1 MDPTEYLV
9 LLVDSACIDT
19 PSLPPLTPTSAA
31 DTLSNTSSH
40 SLSSSTSTSTSTST
54 INSHTTSA
62 SSTHL
67 SPPRKAFRTPRSKS
81 KSASSSRSRS
91 ESRSSDESAHL
102 SSILRLAGLKVLT
115 VANYEAALAHLDR
128 RPPTEARPMILLVDV
143 DTDLDLT
150 PHSPGSYSTRQAT
163 SRTSNLRNGH
173 LGVSADNRPQGNG
186 QHLRATSDSTL
197 PNGTRNHSSR
207 YGQNGHAKR
216 NGAKGASSGQEFLEC
231 ILQNIAN
238 GTLHHVVPVALSST
252 KSQDKI
258 FQLFNLGVADVL
270 LKPLEEQAARTLFLN
285 VHRYSKYRTAVTIP
299 RYASQKNTLTL
310 ESHDRLRNVF
320 LKDQWL
326 SDILVNH
333 YCPTPTKVSLRD
345 FPSMSSAA
353 AKERVDHLKRRLLS
367 WDFHPHDLCQDDLM
381 RCVVIVIQEVM
392 KLDGLG
398 DLNIPDHLLHRFV
411 IGLRDSYH
419 RSNPYHN
426 FAHAVDV
433 LQATFYFLCRMG
445 KLPSSGYGYPP
456 IATTPNGDAAGVPNG
471 DTDLDGSMTDT
482 LETDSSAN
490 IPTDNS
496 SADRDVP
503 SAIHVSDFLRPEDIF
518 ALLVASIGHD
528 VGHPGVNNMFLV
540 NAHTPLAQV
549 YNDRSVLE
557 SFHSMALFQVM
568 KKHGF
573 ECFDVDSQN
582 RKFMEFRKCVV
593 STILATDMGL
603 HFDYVGKIKEQTER
617 LRLRNLPGGNIP
629 KPNQANIDEQERLVL
644 CGSLIKCADIS
655 NASRPFHVAERWSSV
670 LLQEMCNQADIEK
683 EMAVASGSQ
692 SVPAGSTKSLAN
704 DRGMQI
710 DSQLGFI
717 HGFAMPLFSSVKEM
731 IPEMGYCVDLLQVNH
746 KIWEG
751 RKTEYLKNG
760 GGSFLSSL
768 VSRPVTVS
776 VPVVEDDTPT
786 IPASPKRS
794 GHHGRAKSATGRAGQ
809 TTTSA
814 SKDGSIPSLPRR
826 KPTGS
831 GDLAIPVKVGNLR
844 RSPSANT
851 TSTSGSEMTN
861 GSNGSSIPRP
871 RTRTKA
877 ATSEGEVNAE
887 SYGQSAGRQGAQG
900 SSARSSGTPRL
911 EGRHRSTTTR
921 EQSSRSRSATTA
933 NSLPLAAAAA
943 TVAASSDSARTRSNL
958 SFSKSDSRPDSP
970 RSQHEH
976 SQSQQPN
983 GHPGG
988 GSSKSNSRT
997 QKSPGR
1003 RSHHRGPGSKSRQE
1017 KTIVLGFGGMTGGGG
1032 GSTTLD
1038 HPEPIALGS
1047 LLAVPPP
1054 ALAAAASSP
1063 PGTDSM
1069 TTLSEPSILILS
1081 SSSSQSNL
1089 VSPTSSTTSTSS
1101 SRIAQSN
1108 SRSSSKIMSSPTQHS
1123 SLPSPANVV
1132 QNSVGDRR

>member
-1 MDPTEYLV
+1 
-9 LLVDSACIDT
+9 
-19 PSLPPLTPTSAA
+19 
-31 DTLSNTSSH
+31 
-40 SLSSSTSTSTSTST
+40 
-54 INSHTTSA
+54 
-62 SSTHL
+62 
-67 SPPRKAFRTPRSKS
+67 
-81 KSASSSRSRS
+81 
-91 ESRSSDESAHL
+91 
-102 SSILRLAGLKVLT
+102 
-115 VANYEAALAHLDR
+115 
-128 RPPTEARPMILLVDV
+128 MILLVDV

-150 PHSPGSYSTRQAT
+150 PPHSPGSYSARQTT
-163 SRTSNLRNGH
+163 SRTSSLRNGH
-173 LGVSADNRPQGNG
+173 LSASADHLPQGNK
-186 QHLRATSDSTL
+186 QRHLRAISDSTVS
-197 PNGTRNHSSR
+197 NGSRNHNSR
-207 YGQNGHAKR
+207 HGQNGHPKR
-216 NGAKGASSGQEFLEC
+216 IGDKGASCGEEFLEC
-231 ILQNIAN
+231 ILQNLAN
-238 GTLHHVVPVALSST
+238 GILHHVVPVALSSS

-258 FQLFNLGVADVL
+258 LQLFNLGVADVL

-285 VHRYSKYRTAVTIP
+285 VHR
-299 RYASQKNTLTL
+299 
-310 ESHDRLRNVF
+310 
-320 LKDQWL
+320 L

-345 FPSMSSAA
+345 FPSMSTNA
-353 AKERVDHLKRRLLS
+353 AKERVDHLKKRLLS

-445 KLPSSGYGYPP
+445 KLPSSGCGYPP
-456 IATTPNGDAAGVPNG
+456 VATTPNGDAAGTSNRIADHVDSAN
-471 DTDLDGSMTDT
+471 THES
-482 LETDSSAN
+482 DSSAN

-496 SADRDVP
+496 TADGDTSP
-503 SAIHVSDFLRPEDIF
+503 SIHVADFLRPEDIF

-582 RKFMEFRKCVV
+582 RKFMEFRKMVV

-629 KPNQANIDEQERLVL
+629 KPNQASIDEQERLVL

-655 NASRPFHVAERWSSV
+655 NASRPFHVAERWSTV

-746 KIWEG
+746 KIWED

-760 GGSFLSSL
+760 GGASL
-768 VSRPVTVS
+768 FSLLSRPVTVS
-776 VPVVEDDTPT
+776 TPVVEEDVPK
-786 IPASPKRS
+786 IPSSPKRS
-794 GHHGRAKSATGRAGQ
+794 GHHGRARSAAGRASQ
-809 TTTSA
+809 ANAAA
-814 SKDGSIPSLPRR
+814 SKEGAVTALPKR
-826 KPTGS
+826 TAMGS
-831 GDLAIPVKVGNLR
+831 GDLAIPAKQPGNMR
-844 RSPSANT
+844 RSPSSNNN
-851 TSTSGSEMTN
+851 STSGSEMT
-861 GSNGSSIPRP
+861 NGSSIPRP

-877 ATSEGEVNAE
+877 VTSEGDVSAE
-887 SYGQSAGRQGAQG
+887 SYGQDARKGVQG
-900 SSARSSGTPRL
+900 SARSSSGASRL
-911 EGRHRSTTTR
+911 EGRHRSATTR
-921 EQSSRSRSATTA
+921 DQSSRTRSATTTT
-933 NSLPLAAAAA
+933 SLPLAAS
-943 TVAASSDSARTRSNL
+943 ASSDSISRTKGGQGSE
-958 SFSKSDSRPDSP
+958 KTDSRTGSP
-970 RSQHEH
+970 RSHHEF
-976 SQSQQPN
+976 SVPPQPN
-983 GHPGG
+983 GH
-988 GSSKSNSRT
+988 SSSGEVSKQNPRT
-997 QKSPGR
+997 PKSPGR
-1003 RSHHRGPGSKSRQE
+1003 RSHNQGPGSRSKQE
-1017 KTIVLGFGGMTGGGG
+1017 KTIVLGFGGTKGGVEM
-1032 GSTTLD
+1032 TLD
-1038 HPEPIALGS
+1038 HSDPIVLGS
-1047 LLAVPPP
+1047 LLAIPPP
-1054 ALAAAASSP
+1054 VLAAAASSP
-1063 PGTDSM
+1063 SGTDS
-1069 TTLSEPSILILS
+1069 TTTISEPSISIYSQS

-1089 VSPTSSTTSTSS
+1089 LSPSSSTTSNTTTATTTSTTSS
-1101 SRIAQSN
+1101 SRIAQS
-1108 SRSSSKIMSSPTQHS
+1108 SRPGKILSSPPQRPA
-1123 SLPSPANVV
+1123 LPSPPNVV

>member
-1 MDPTEYLV
+1 
-9 LLVDSACIDT
+9 
-19 PSLPPLTPTSAA
+19 
-31 DTLSNTSSH
+31 
-40 SLSSSTSTSTSTST
+40 
-54 INSHTTSA
+54 
-62 SSTHL
+62 
-67 SPPRKAFRTPRSKS
+67 
-81 KSASSSRSRS
+81 
-91 ESRSSDESAHL
+91 
-102 SSILRLAGLKVLT
+102 
-115 VANYEAALAHLDR
+115 
-128 RPPTEARPMILLVDV
+128 MILLVDV

-150 PHSPGSYSTRQAT
+150 SPHSPGSYSTRQAT

-173 LGVSADNRPQGNG
+173 LGVSADHRSQGNG
-186 QHLRATSDSTL
+186 QSHLRATSDSTL

-207 YGQNGHAKR
+207 HGQNGHAKR
-216 NGAKGASSGQEFLEC
+216 NGAKGANCGQEFLEC
-231 ILQNIAN
+231 ILQNVAN
-238 GTLHHVVPVALSST
+238 GTLRHVVPVALSSA

-258 FQLFNLGVADVL
+258 LQLFNLGVADVL

-299 RYASQKNTLTL
+299 RYATQKNTLTL
-310 ESHDRLRNVF
+310 ESHDRLRNV
-320 LKDQWL
+320 L

-456 IATTPNGDAAGVPNG
+456 IATIPNGDATGVPNG
-471 DTDLDGSMTDT
+471 DADLDGSITEAQ
-482 LETDSSAN
+482 ETDSSAN

-503 SAIHVSDFLRPEDIF
+503 LAIHVSDFLRPEDIF

-617 LRLRNLPGGNIP
+617 LRLRNLPGGDIP
-629 KPNQANIDEQERLVL
+629 KPNQASIDEQERLVL

-731 IPEMGYCVDLLQVNH
+731 IPEMGYCVDLLQANH
-746 KIWEG
+746 KIWED

-794 GHHGRAKSATGRAGQ
+794 GYHGRAKSATGRAGQ
-809 TTTSA
+809 TATNA
-814 SKDGSIPSLPRR
+814 SKEGPIPTLPRR
-826 KPTGS
+826 TPTGS
-831 GDLAIPVKVGNLR
+831 GDLAIPVKLGNLR

-861 GSNGSSIPRP
+861 GSSGSSIPRP

-887 SYGQSAGRQGAQG
+887 SYGQATGRQGAQG
-900 SSARSSGTPRL
+900 TSARSSSGNPRL
-911 EGRHRSTTTR
+911 EGRHRSATTR
-921 EQSSRSRSATTA
+921 EQSSRSRSVTTA
-933 NSLPLAAAAA
+933 PSLPLAAASA
-943 TVAASSDSARTRSNL
+943 TVTASSDSGRTRSKM
-958 SFSKSDSRPDSP
+958 SFGKSDSRPDSP

-988 GSSKSNSRT
+988 GSSKPNSRT
-997 QKSPGR
+997 PKSPGR
-1003 RSHHRGPGSKSRQE
+1003 RSHHRGPGSKSKQE
-1017 KTIVLGFGGMTGGGG
+1017 KTIVLGFGGMTGGGDG
-1032 GSTTLD
+1032 LD

-1047 LLAVPPP
+1047 PLAIPPP
-1054 ALAAAASSP
+1054 ALAAAASSQ

-1069 TTLSEPSILILS
+1069 TTLSESSILILS

-1089 VSPTSSTTSTSS
+1089 VLPTSSSTSTGS
-1101 SRIAQSN
+1101 SRIAQST
-1108 SRSSSKIMSSPTQHS
+1108 SRSSSKIMSSPTQRS
-1123 SLPSPANVV
+1123 SLPSPPNVV

>member
-1 MDPTEYLV
+1 
-9 LLVDSACIDT
+9 
-19 PSLPPLTPTSAA
+19 
-31 DTLSNTSSH
+31 
-40 SLSSSTSTSTSTST
+40 
-54 INSHTTSA
+54 
-62 SSTHL
+62 
-67 SPPRKAFRTPRSKS
+67 
-81 KSASSSRSRS
+81 
-91 ESRSSDESAHL
+91 
-102 SSILRLAGLKVLT
+102 
-115 VANYEAALAHLDR
+115 
-128 RPPTEARPMILLVDV
+128 
-143 DTDLDLT
+143 
-150 PHSPGSYSTRQAT
+150 
-163 SRTSNLRNGH
+163 
-173 LGVSADNRPQGNG
+173 
-186 QHLRATSDSTL
+186 
-197 PNGTRNHSSR
+197 
-207 YGQNGHAKR
+207 
-216 NGAKGASSGQEFLEC
+216 
-231 ILQNIAN
+231 
-238 GTLHHVVPVALSST
+238 
-252 KSQDKI
+252 
-258 FQLFNLGVADVL
+258 
-270 LKPLEEQAARTLFLN
+270 
-285 VHRYSKYRTAVTIP
+285 
-299 RYASQKNTLTL
+299 
-310 ESHDRLRNVF
+310 
-320 LKDQWL
+320 
-326 SDILVNH
+326 
-333 YCPTPTKVSLRD
+333 
-345 FPSMSSAA
+345 
-353 AKERVDHLKRRLLS
+353 
-367 WDFHPHDLCQDDLM
+367 
-381 RCVVIVIQEVM
+381 M

-398 DLNIPDHLLHRFV
+398 DLNIPDRKWDHFV
-411 IGLRDSYH
+411 VV
-419 RSNPYHN
+419 
-426 FAHAVDV
+426 FA
-433 LQATFYFLCRMG
+433 RMG

-456 IATTPNGDAAGVPNG
+456 IATTPNGDAAGVPNENA
-471 DTDLDGSMTDT
+471 DLDDSITDSQ
-482 LETDSSAN
+482 ESDSSAN
-490 IPTDNS
+490 IPTDNTS
-496 SADRDVP
+496 DDRDVP
-503 SAIHVSDFLRPEDIF
+503 PAIHVSDFLRPEDIF

-629 KPNQANIDEQERLVL
+629 KPNQASIDEQERLVL

-746 KIWEG
+746 KIWED

-768 VSRPVTVS
+768 ISRPVTVS
-776 VPVVEDDTPT
+776 VPVVEDDTPK

-794 GHHGRAKSATGRAGQ
+794 GYHGRAKSATGRASQ
-809 TTTSA
+809 TNTST
-814 SKDGSIPSLPRR
+814 SKEGSVPSLPRR
-826 KPTGS
+826 TPTGS
-831 GDLAIPVKVGNLR
+831 GDLAIPVKLGNMR
-844 RSPSANT
+844 RSPSAN

-861 GSNGSSIPRP
+861 GSSGSSIPQP
-871 RTRTKA
+871 RTRSKA
-877 ATSEGEVNAE
+877 VTSEGEVNAE
-887 SYGQSAGRQGAQG
+887 NYGQGAGRQGTQG
-900 SSARSSGTPRL
+900 TTARSSGTSRL
-911 EGRHRSTTTR
+911 EGRHRLGTTR

-933 NSLPLAAAAA
+933 TSLPLAAAAA
-943 TVAASSDSARTRSNL
+943 TVEASSDSARTRSNL
-958 SFSKSDSRPDSP
+958 SFGKSDSRPDSP

-988 GSSKSNSRT
+988 GASKSNSRVP
-997 QKSPGR
+997 KSPGR
-1003 RSHHRGPGSKSRQE
+1003 RSHHRGPGSKSKQE
-1017 KTIVLGFGGMTGGGG
+1017 KTIVLGFGGMTGGSG
-1032 GSTTLD
+1032 GSTVLD
-1038 HPEPIALGS
+1038 HSEPIALGS

-1063 PGTDSM
+1063 PGTDST

-1089 VSPTSSTTSTSS
+1089 VSPTSSSTSTSTSS
-1101 SRIAQSN
+1101 SRIAQST
-1108 SRSSSKIMSSPTQHS
+1108 SRSSSKILSSPIQRS

>member
-1 MDPTEYLV
+1 MG
-9 LLVDSACIDT
+9 SCI
-19 PSLPPLTPTSAA
+19 
-31 DTLSNTSSH
+31 
-40 SLSSSTSTSTSTST
+40 
-54 INSHTTSA
+54 
-62 SSTHL
+62 
-67 SPPRKAFRTPRSKS
+67 
-81 KSASSSRSRS
+81 
-91 ESRSSDESAHL
+91 
-102 SSILRLAGLKVLT
+102 LALILT

-128 RPPTEARPMILLVDV
+128 RPPTETRPMILLVDV

-150 PHSPGSYSTRQAT
+150 PPHSPGSYSIRQAT

-173 LGVSADNRPQGNG
+173 LGVSADHRPQGNG
-186 QHLRATSDSTL
+186 QRHLRATSDSTV
-197 PNGTRNHSSR
+197 PNGTRNHNSR
-207 YGQNGHAKR
+207 HGQNGHAKR
-216 NGAKGASSGQEFLEC
+216 NGAKSASCGQEFLEC
-231 ILQNIAN
+231 VLQNVAN

-252 KSQDKI
+252 KSQGKI
-258 FQLFNLGVADVL
+258 LQLFNLGVADVL

-285 VHRYSKYRTAVTIP
+285 VHRYNKYRTAVTIP

-445 KLPSSGYGYPP
+445 KLPSSGYGHPP

-471 DTDLDGSMTDT
+471 DADLDDSITDT
-482 LETDSSAN
+482 QETNFSAN
-490 IPTDNS
+490 IPTDNTS
-496 SADRDVP
+496 DDRDVP
-503 SAIHVSDFLRPEDIF
+503 PAIHVSDFLRPEDIF

-617 LRLRNLPGGNIP
+617 LRLRNMPGGNIP
-629 KPNQANIDEQERLVL
+629 KPNQASIDEQERLVL

-717 HGFAMPLFSSVKEM
+717 HGFAMPLFSSVKETV
-731 IPEMGYCVDLLQVNH
+731 PEMGYCVDLLQVNH
-746 KIWEG
+746 KIWED

-768 VSRPVTVS
+768 ISRPVTVS
-776 VPVVEDDTPT
+776 VPVVEDDTPK

-794 GHHGRAKSATGRAGQ
+794 GHNGRAKSATGRASQ
-809 TTTSA
+809 TNTST
-814 SKDGSIPSLPRR
+814 SKEGSVSSLPRR
-826 KPTGS
+826 TPTGS
-831 GDLAIPVKVGNLR
+831 GDLAIPVKLGNLR
-844 RSPSANT
+844 RSPSAN

-861 GSNGSSIPRP
+861 GSSGSSIPQP
-871 RTRTKA
+871 RTRSKA
-877 ATSEGEVNAE
+877 MTSEGEVNAE
-887 SYGQSAGRQGAQG
+887 NYGQGAGRQGTQDTT
-900 SSARSSGTPRL
+900 ARSSGTSRL
-911 EGRHRSTTTR
+911 EGRHRSATTR
-921 EQSSRSRSATTA
+921 EQSSRSRSAT
-933 NSLPLAAAAA
+933 SLPLAAAAA
-943 TVAASSDSARTRSNL
+943 TVAASSDSARTRPNL
-958 SFSKSDSRPDSP
+958 SFGKSDSRPDSP

-983 GHPGG
+983 GHPGDG
-988 GSSKSNSRT
+988 ASKSNSRGP
-997 QKSPGR
+997 KSPGR
-1003 RSHHRGPGSKSRQE
+1003 RSHHRGPGSKSKQE
-1017 KTIVLGFGGMTGGGG
+1017 KTIVLGFGGMTGGSG
-1032 GSTTLD
+1032 GSTVLD
-1038 HPEPIALGS
+1038 HSEPIALGS

-1054 ALAAAASSP
+1054 VLAAAASSP

-1069 TTLSEPSILILS
+1069 TMVSEPSILILS

-1089 VSPTSSTTSTSS
+1089 VSSTSSSMSTNTSS
-1101 SRIAQSN
+1101 SRIAQST
-1108 SRSSSKIMSSPTQHS
+1108 SRSSSKILCSPTQRS
-1123 SLPSPANVV
+1123 SLPSPASVV
-1132 QNSVGDRR
+1132 QNSLGDRR